1 LLKPGF
7 PTAELEPRTLQQAEN
22 MSREQRRQPFE
33 TGTRRERPS
42 APAGQASS
50 AAASTLRPAGPI
62 QHFFADYGTRE
73 TIESILVAVVLA
85 LLFRTFQAE
94 AFIIPTG
101 SMAPTL
107 MGQHIDVACDK
118 CNYQYRTGASEENS
132 TRPLADRAPITKTFC
147 PLCQYPMRLRRN
159 KEADHRSNQG
169 DRILVN
175 KFVYD
180 FQPPERFDVIVFKY
194 PNNGKQN
201 YIKRLVGL
209 PGENLV
215 VQCGDVFSL
224 QPKPEGAGWNWE
236 IIRKTPEKLLTMLQ
250 LVDDTNYVAA
260 ELRKVKWPWR
270 WQQWGVAESQ
280 RGWTVVESGGKP
292 IYQVTAESAAT
303 PQWLRY
309 RHLLP
314 NPEDWELISEGR
326 QVARLQ
332 NDLGRWIGDYYA
344 YNDAEVNNN
353 RRNKSWGANFVGDI
367 GLEAVVDVQGNSGQL
382 LLDVVE
388 GGAHFQCAIELASG
402 KATLSC
408 SDPGVRFQ
416 SPSGEPI
423 KEPTGDTSLR
433 GPGRYL
439 VKFVNADDQVRLWIN
454 DQLVEFTTDVYT
466 REGRVFP
473 SWSETDAGDAEPLG
487 VGSSGAALKVD
498 RLRVWRDIY
507 YISVTQREQRFD
519 EGTVPPPELLAISR
533 DPKNWGSNRVRS
545 ALAGRYRPDEP
556 MFRLGEGQYM
566 PMGDNSPASLDA
578 RVWPGAPYVEE
589 ALLLGRALFIYWPH
603 SLNKPIPYFPN
614 FPRMGPIR

>member
-1 LLKPGF
+1 
-7 PTAELEPRTLQQAEN
+7 
-22 MSREQRRQPFE
+22 MSRESRRQPFE
-33 TGTRRERPS
+33 TASRRDRT
-42 APAGQASS
+42 AAGSGATGAAGRGSTGGV
-50 AAASTLRPAGPI
+50 AASGTLRPAGPI
-62 QHFFADYGTRE
+62 QGFFTDYGTRE

-118 CNYQYRTGASEENS
+118 CRYQYRTGATEENT
-132 TRPLADRAPITKTFC
+132 TRPVAERDPITRTFC

-159 KEADHRSNQG
+159 KDADHRSNQG

-215 VQCGDVFSL
+215 IQCGDIFSL
-224 QPKPEGAGWNWE
+224 TPKAEGAGWNWE
-236 IIRKTPEKLLTMLQ
+236 IVRKPPEKLLTMLQ
-250 LVDDTNYVAA
+250 LVDDTHFVAA
-260 ELRKVKWPWR
+260 ELRKVNWPWR
-270 WQQWGVAESQ
+270 WQQWGVEDSE

-292 IYQVTAESAAT
+292 LYQVTAESAKT

-309 RHLLP
+309 RHMLP
-314 NPEDWELISEGR
+314 TQEDWELISEGR

-344 YNDAEVNNN
+344 YNDSEVNNS

-367 GLEAVVDVQGNSGQL
+367 GLEAVVDIQEKSGQL
-382 LLDVVE
+382 LLDLVE
-388 GGAHFQCAIELASG
+388 GGAHFHCTVDIASG

-408 SDPGVRFQ
+408 ADSSVRFR
-416 SPSGEPI
+416 SASGEPI
-423 KEPTGDTSLR
+423 EEPTAETSIR

-439 VKFVNADDQVRLWIN
+439 VKYVNADDQLRLWVN
-454 DQLVEFTTDVYT
+454 GKLVEFTTDLYT

-473 SWSETDAGDAEPLG
+473 TWSPNDAGDAEPLG
-487 VGSSGAALKVD
+487 IGSAGAALKVE
-498 RLRVWRDIY
+498 RIQVWRDIY
-507 YISVTQREQRFD
+507 YISVTQREQTFD
-519 EGTVPPPELLAISR
+519 EGIVPPPELLAISR
-533 DPKNWGSNRVRS
+533 EPKSWGSSRVRS
-545 ALAGRYRPDEP
+545 AMAGRYRPDKP
-556 MFRLGEGQYM
+556 MFQLGEGQYM

-603 SLNKPIPYFPN
+603 SLNKPIPFFPN